1 VRHRPPRK
9 AVSGDAADLAIVPMD
24 SLIGF
29 AKGPTDRGPANW
41 RERAPYLARLS
52 SEPIALIARRSVTD
66 IRQLADRKVNVE
78 MPDSATAASA
88 AIVFSRR
95 NIAPDMIHEPLPEA
109 LARLARGEIDAIF
122 VVGGDDSRAPADFGK
137 DSRRSLAC
145 SRLTDSSADPS
156 LKHVTM
162 PSIDLDADADAVR
175 TSAAMNGKLVGAT
188 EEEIAAAAVAIRATL
203 KHPILRRA
211 AESAGKGH
219 LRRETPILIRTED
232 GNLVEGVLDLAF
244 REETPA
250 FAGWT
255 IVDFKTDREFAAAS
269 DEYSAQ
275 VTVYSEAVRATT
287 GLDSQGI
294 LLIV

>member
-1 VRHRPPRK
+1 
-9 AVSGDAADLAIVPMD
+9 
-24 SLIGF
+24 
-29 AKGPTDRGPANW
+29 
-41 RERAPYLARLS
+41 
-52 SEPIALIARRSVTD
+52 
-66 IRQLADRKVNVE
+66 
-78 MPDSATAASA
+78 
-88 AIVFSRR
+88 
-95 NIAPDMIHEPLPEA
+95 
-109 LARLARGEIDAIF
+109 
-122 VVGGDDSRAPADFGK
+122 
-137 DSRRSLAC
+137 
-145 SRLTDSSADPS
+145 
-156 LKHVTM
+156 M